1 MWPLRFPHF
10 TMLPPFYIPSS
21 VLFQELSFCLEANQT
36 HELQTKKLEDL
47 KLNVKRNCLLTV
59 AATRRRPALLG
70 ILQTPLPGLCL
81 SLAAQG
87 PWISSG
93 HLWSITR
100 LFFNWVFK
108 LFWLPIL
115 YLVCA
120 VRDSTWP
127 RDEYQVF
134 LERTSGLWHLRWPIN
149 HWQEVQL
156 QQQQAALPMH
166 APQKDNGL
174 ALLCN
179 CAGFWTLDTLTTAY
193 RRIRALQPEMI
204 VSALCVAFRT

>member
-10 TMLPPFYIPSS
+10 TMLPPFYTPCS

-36 HELQTKKLEDL
+36 HELQTKKKKLEDL

-70 ILQTPLPGLCL
+70 
-81 SLAAQG
+81 
-87 PWISSG
+87 SG

-108 LFWLPIL
+108 LFWLPNL

-134 LERTSGLWHLRWPIN
+134 LERTSDLWLLRWPIN

-179 CAGFWTLDTLTTAY
+179 CTGFWTLDTLTTAY
-193 RRIRALQPEMI
+193 WRIRALQPEMI
-204 VSALCVAFRT
+204 VSALCVVFRTYLIPRQNG